1 MTEDDT
7 DGLINEMAHAAYNLI
22 PDATLDR
29 LDADERSDLLVEID
43 DALAPILRKAAAS
56 NRQSQDCDEAPSLR
70 PSTIGAFITELI
82 EAHMEKCE
90 SAGPCP
96 DDRPPHIVS
105 GVSDARANITSIAM
119 ASDDG
124 EARIYIL
131 LDDGE
136 AFRLT
141 IKPVEGP

>member
-7 DGLINEMAHAAYNLI
+7 DGLINEMAHAAYKLI
-22 PDATLDR
+22 PDAILDR
-29 LDADERSDLLVEID
+29 LDADERSDLLVGID
-43 DALAPILRKAAAS
+43 DALAQILRKIAAS
-56 NRQSQDCDEAPSLR
+56 TRQSQDGDEAPSLR
-70 PSTIGAFITELI
+70 PSTIGAFVTELI

-90 SAGPCP
+90 SAGLRP

-105 GVSDARANITSIAM
+105 GVSDARANITGVAV

-141 IKPVEGP
+141 IKPVEGL